1 MHRKEDAY
9 KDMLGARELG
19 LTEEQ
24 MRNGANFR
32 VNITE
37 EDAKRRPGDNRALDI
52 DRPPSE
58 GSEGAFVE
66 EEAFEVGMRQNAADF
81 TAHDVDRT
89 ETLDFHEFCALIR
102 DREEGEHKPKELRK
116 RFDEMDHNRNGRIE
130 LHEYLMF
137 SLRDALARSVT
148 RVLDLLQAWD
158 VDGSGDIG
166 KKEFRRAV
174 KALGFGEVRDKEI
187 DKCFEE
193 LDGDASGRIDY
204 VELTKKIR
212 QFAGL
217 SSAGRYKLR
226 RVAAGR
232 KGAALPTTV
241 KIDYDSGYSVAH
253 QLRLVLKE
261 HAVRPTDLTR
271 PKPLTPTGPEPQR
284 QPSPQPSPQP

>member
-261 HAVRPTDLTR
+261 HAVRPIDLTR
-271 PKPLTPTGPEPQR
+271 PQSDPHRKPSPQ
-284 QPSPQPSPQP
+284 PQPSPQP